1 MNAKITKRQ
10 YALIIFFVPFVFKFS
25 VLPAMLSERAGRDVW
40 LTIFLIMLTEGA
52 QLLFIILVDKK
63 GGLDAI
69 RERYGDTVYFLIT
82 LPILLVLVLKA
93 SVYTAETTSY
103 ANSYLFYNIT
113 TKGVGIVVILASSYL
128 AIKGAKGIGRLVEL
142 AVWLIPVAIII
153 GALFGKLKLSPSYVL
168 PIGAN
173 GLTPI
178 ALSYNDALFWALDF
192 SPLLFFKTQ
201 EDTLLRKEKRAKI
214 PTIPIAITL
223 SILFMTLLYLFYVMN
238 YGEAGHL
245 VDTAFSSLGAFNV
258 VNTEIG
264 SIDWPA
270 ITLWLTVAII
280 SLALKIFGSGAVLHS
295 LRLPFPISCLIV
307 GVIVITLSQLLFYNL
322 ERAFS
327 LATSFVKYIVF
338 GLEISMPMVAFTLL
352 DIKERKGGEKLEATI

>member
-1 MNAKITKRQ
+1 MNAKIIKRQ
-10 YALIIFFVPFVFKFS
+10 YALIVFFVPFVFKFS

-52 QLLFIILVDKK
+52 QLLFIVLIDKK

-69 RERYGDTVYFLIT
+69 KEKYGNTTYYLVS
-82 LPILLVLVLKA
+82 LPILLILILKA

-113 TKGVGIVVILASSYL
+113 TKGVGIIVILASCYL
-128 AIKGAKGIGRLVEL
+128 AVKGAKGIGRLVEL

-153 GALFGKLKLSPSYVL
+153 GALFGKLKLYPSYAL
-168 PIGAN
+168 PICAKGII
-173 GLTPI
+173 PI

-201 EDTLLRKEKRAKI
+201 EDTLLRREKRSKF
-214 PTIPIAITL
+214 PTIPIAVTL

-270 ITLWLTVAII
+270 ITLWLTIAII

-307 GVIVITLSQLLFYNL
+307 GMIVITLSQLFFYNL

-327 LATSFVKYIVF
+327 LATSFVKYVVF
-338 GLEISMPMVAFTLL
+338 GFEIIIPMVAFALL
-352 DIKERKGGEKLEATI
+352 DFKERKGDKKVETTI

>member
-1 MNAKITKRQ
+1 MNAKIIKRQ
-10 YALIIFFVPFVFKFS
+10 YALIVFFVPFVFKFS

-52 QLLFIILVDKK
+52 QLLFIVLIDKK

-69 RERYGDTVYFLIT
+69 RERYGNTTYYLVS
-82 LPILLVLVLKA
+82 LPILLILILKA

-113 TKGVGIVVILASSYL
+113 TKGVGIIVILASCYL
-128 AIKGAKGIGRLVEL
+128 AVKGAKGIGRLVEL

-153 GALFGKLKLSPSYVL
+153 GALFGKLKLYPSYAL
-168 PIGAN
+168 PISAKGII
-173 GLTPI
+173 PI
-178 ALSYNDALFWALDF
+178 ALSYTDALFWALDF

-201 EDTLLRKEKRAKI
+201 EDILLRKEKRSKF

-270 ITLWLTVAII
+270 ITLWLTIAII

-327 LATSFVKYIVF
+327 LATSFVKYVVF
-338 GLEISMPMVAFTLL
+338 GFEIIIPMVAFALL
-352 DIKERKGGEKLEATI
+352 DFKERKGDKKVETTI